1 MQIKVIKTNDEGKK
15 EVLDINFDADERA
28 IIGDHSVD
36 ESEKIIKEFIEGK
49 PAENKSAEDEV
60 EAEKKESETIKIE
73 GPMEVVYGKDNWHG
87 EKLFVG
93 PYGTLRLTDDID
105 PEIDIKGG
113 LVIYDQYSVGLTPR
127 QKVNVQN
134 ATEDSQIAFSDCY
147 FNEDLSFGQKE
158 ISIDKGIFDRI
169 EFVTNDKTTLMDRK
183 YELHIVDE
191 SIIDYVKVGISG
203 YLDVNCKAADEDDK
217 VVEINAVV
225 IEGTADLCKCNIGNV
240 VVANTGFVDIYGHV
254 EHMCVSGTAH
264 ITSSAETGS
273 IHLHPGGRIY
283 GELDDIDITSDRP
296 FRMYKKNDVVW
307 FVG

>member
-49 PAENKSAEDEV
+49 PAEDKPAEGKA
-60 EAEKKESETIKIE
+60 EAEKKEPETIRIE
-73 GPMEVVYGKDNWHG
+73 GPLEDVYGKDNWHG
-87 EKLFVG
+87 EKFFVG
-93 PYGTLRLTDDID
+93 PQGSLRLTDDID
-105 PEIDIKGG
+105 PEIEIKGG
-113 LVIYDQYSVGLTPR
+113 LVIYDQYSVELTPL
-127 QKVNVQN
+127 QKTNIQN
-134 ATEDSQIAFSDCY
+134 ATEDSNIAFSDCY
-147 FNEDLSFGQKE
+147 FNENLSFGQKE

-169 EFVTNDKTTLMDRK
+169 EFVTDDKTTLMDRK
-183 YELHIVDE
+183 YELHILDD
-191 SIIDYVKVGISG
+191 SIVDYVKVGING
-203 YLDVNCKAADEDDK
+203 YLDVNCKAANESDK

-240 VVANTGFVDIYGHV
+240 VVADTGFADIYGRV

-264 ITSSAETGS
+264 ITSSAEIGS

-296 FRMYKKNDVVW
+296 FRMYTRNEVIW